1 MRYAK
6 CVSNRPYLHP
16 RHQPEQE
23 EPLSG
28 LTIGQVYKVL
38 SDPIAEQHAMIRIND
53 ESFGEAGSENGYLY
67 PADYFE
73 PYPPTANP
81 KPCSLTIYLD
91 EYTKSLL
98 HAEALA
104 SDRSISAF
112 VRQLVVERLCLPDQ
126 ERLLFDK

>member
-1 MRYAK
+1 
-6 CVSNRPYLHP
+6 
-16 RHQPEQE
+16 
-23 EPLSG
+23 
-28 LTIGQVYKVL
+28 
-38 SDPIAEQHAMIRIND
+38 MIRIID

-67 PADYFE
+67 PAEYFE

-81 KPCSLTIYLD
+81 MPCSLTIYLD

-112 VRQLVVERLCLPDQ
+112 VRQLVVERLGLPDLGQ
-126 ERLLFDK
+126 LPFDD